1 MQIDDDFVK
10 QAMLEENPKL
20 QELRESEDYY
30 YEQIQKVMVDLE
42 KARNVFSGKI
52 GVDKLQDMAEK
63 YEFIDG
69 VDGQQALRNR
79 LENQVL

>member
-69 VDGQQALRNR
+69 VDGQQALRNK